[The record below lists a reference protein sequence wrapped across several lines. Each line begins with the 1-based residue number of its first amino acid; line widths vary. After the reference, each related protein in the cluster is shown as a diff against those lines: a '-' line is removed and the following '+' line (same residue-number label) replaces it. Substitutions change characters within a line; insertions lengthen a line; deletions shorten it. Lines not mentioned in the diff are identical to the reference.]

1 MEISDIFEAQREFFL
16 SHETR
21 DVRFRREALKRLR
34 ETILEWQPQLTEA
47 LKADLGKGAT
57 ESYMSEIGMVLAGLR
72 DALSHLRRWS
82 RPRRVMAPLSQ
93 FPSSCEVIP
102 EPYGVALVVSPWN
115 YPVLLGL
122 DPLVA
127 AIAAGNCAILKPSEL
142 APATS
147 AVLARMLA
155 ATFPQEFVAVVEGGV
170 DESNELLA
178 LPFDKIFF
186 TGSPAVGRIVMSAA
200 AHNLTPVT
208 LELGGKSPCIIDE
221 TADIK
226 LAARRIAFGKIL
238 NAGQTCV
245 APDYVLIAR
254 EKKEE
259 FIAAY
264 ERAVYHMLGENPV
277 ENEALPHIVNQ
288 RHYVRIMGLMRGATA
303 AVGGQGNAETLRI
316 APTLLTEVTPDSP
329 CMQEEIFGPVLPVL
343 TYTKLAEA
351 EAFVLSRPKPLACYI
366 FSNSSRTIKRLKGN
380 LSYGGGCVNDTIVHL
395 AVAGMPFGGVGNSGM
410 GAYHGHAGFR
420 AFSHEKSGLRK
431 SNWLDLPFRYQPY
444 GRFKDWGLRFFL
456 R

>member
-1 MEISDIFEAQREFFL
+1 MDISDIFEAQKSFFL
-16 SHETR
+16 THETR
-21 DVRFRREALKRLR
+21 ELSFRREALKRLR
-34 ETILEWQPQLTEA
+34 DAIREWEPQLTEA
-47 LKADLGKGAT
+47 LHADLGKVAM
-57 ESYMSEIGMVLAGLR
+57 EAYMSEIGMVLAGLR
-72 DALSHLRRWS
+72 DTLAHLRRWS
-82 RPRRVMAPLSQ
+82 RPKRMAAPLAQ
-93 FPSSCEVIP
+93 FPGSCEVIP
-102 EPYGVALVVSPWN
+102 EPYGVALIVSPWN

-147 AVLARMLA
+147 AVLAKMLA
-155 ATFPQEFVAVVEGGV
+155 DTFPQEFVAVVEGGV

-178 LPFDKIFF
+178 LPFDTIFF

-200 AHNLTPVT
+200 ARNLTPVT

-254 EKKEE
+254 ERMDD

-264 ERAVYHMLGENPV
+264 KRAVYHMLGENPL
-277 ENEALPHIVNQ
+277 ENAALPRIVNQ

-303 AVGGQGNAETLRI
+303 AVGGQGNADTLRI
-316 APTLLTEVTPDSP
+316 APTLLTDVTPDSP

-343 TYTKLAEA
+343 PYTKLAEA

-366 FSNSSRTIKRLKGN
+366 FSKSSRHIKRLKNN

-420 AFSHEKSGLRK
+420 AFSHEKSVLRK
-431 SNWLDLPFRYQPY
+431 GNWLDLPFRYQPY
-444 GRFKDWGLRFFL
+444 NSFKDWVLRLFL

>member
-1 MEISDIFEAQREFFL
+1 MDIQELFDNQKEFFL

-21 DVRFRREALKRLR
+21 RVRFRREALKRLR
-34 ETILEWQPQLTEA
+34 EAIQEWQPQLAAA
-47 LKADLGKGAT
+47 LQRDLGKGAT
-57 ESYMSEIGMVLAGLR
+57 EAYMSEIGMVLAGLR
-72 DALSHLRRWS
+72 DMLSHLRRWS
-82 RPRRVMAPLSQ
+82 RPRRVLAPLAQ
-93 FPSSCEVIP
+93 FPSSCEIIP
-102 EPYGVALVVSPWN
+102 EPYGVALIVSPWN

-147 AVLARMLA
+147 SVLAEMLA
-155 ATFPQEFVAVVEGGV
+155 ATFPPEFVAVVEGGV

-200 AHNLTPVT
+200 ARNLTPVT

-245 APDYVLIAR
+245 APDYVLI
-254 EKKEE
+254 EKSRKDE
-259 FIAAY
+259 FVAAF
-264 ERAVYHMLGENPV
+264 EHAVFHMLGENPLD
-277 ENEALPHIVNQ
+277 NEALPRIVNQ
-288 RHYVRIMGLMRGATA
+288 RHYVRLMGLMRGATT
-303 AVGGQGNAETLRI
+303 AVGGQGDAASLRM
-316 APTLLTEVTPDSP
+316 APTLLTDVTADSP
-329 CMQEEIFGPVLPVL
+329 CMQEEIFGPLLPVL
-343 TYTKLAEA
+343 TYTKLSSA

-366 FSNSSRTIKRLKGN
+366 FSNSSRHINRLKGN
-380 LSYGGGCVNDTIVHL
+380 LSFGGGCVNDTIVHL

-420 AFSHEKSGLRK
+420 AFSHEKSVLRK
-431 SNWLDLPFRYQPY
+431 ANWLDLPFRYQPY
-444 GRFKDWGLRFFL
+444 GRFKDWVLRLFL

>member
-1 MEISDIFEAQREFFL
+1 MDISDIFEAQKSFFL
-16 SHETR
+16 THETR
-21 DVRFRREALKRLR
+21 ELSFRREALKRLR
-34 ETILEWQPQLTEA
+34 DAIREWEPQLTEA
-47 LKADLGKGAT
+47 LHADLGKVAM
-57 ESYMSEIGMVLAGLR
+57 EAYMSEIGMVLAGLR
-72 DALSHLRRWS
+72 DTLAHLRRWS
-82 RPRRVMAPLSQ
+82 RPKRMGAPLAQ
-93 FPSSCEVIP
+93 FPGSCEVIP
-102 EPYGVALVVSPWN
+102 EPYGVALIVSPWN

-147 AVLARMLA
+147 AVLAKMLA
-155 ATFPQEFVAVVEGGV
+155 DTFPQEFVAVVEGGV

-200 AHNLTPVT
+200 ARNLTPVT

-254 EKKEE
+254 ERMDA

-264 ERAVYHMLGENPV
+264 KRAVYHMLGENPL

-303 AVGGQGNAETLRI
+303 AVGGQGNAENLRI
-316 APTLLTEVTPDSP
+316 APTLLTDVTPDSP

-343 TYTKLAEA
+343 PYTKLAEA

-366 FSNSSRTIKRLKGN
+366 FSKSSRHIKRLTNN

-420 AFSHEKSGLRK
+420 AFSHEKSVLRK
-431 SNWLDLPFRYQPY
+431 GNWLDLPFRYQPY
-444 GRFKDWGLRFFL
+444 NSFKDWVLRLFL

>member
-1 MEISDIFEAQREFFL
+1 MDITELFEAQKSFFL

-21 DVRFRREALKRLR
+21 EVRFRREALKRLR
-34 ETILEWQPQLTEA
+34 EAILAWEPRLEEA
-47 LKADLGKGAT
+47 LQADLGKVAA
-57 ESYMSEIGMVLAGLR
+57 EAYMSEIGMVLAGLR
-72 DALSHLRRWS
+72 DTLAHLRSWS
-82 RPRRVMAPLSQ
+82 RPRRVLAPLAQ
-93 FPSSCEVIP
+93 FPSRCEVIP
-102 EPYGVALVVSPWN
+102 EPYGVALIISPWN

-147 AVLARMLA
+147 AVLAKMLE

-178 LPFDKIFF
+178 LPFDTIFF

-200 AHNLTPVT
+200 ARNLTPVT

-245 APDYVLIAR
+245 APDYVLI
-254 EKKEE
+254 EQSKKDE

-264 ERAVYHMLGENPV
+264 KRAVCHMLGDTPL
-277 ENEALPHIVNQ
+277 ENEALPRIVNQ
-288 RHYVRIMGLMRGATA
+288 RHYVRLMGLMRGTTA
-303 AVGGQGNAETLRI
+303 AVGGQGNADTLRI
-316 APTLLTEVTPDSP
+316 EPTLLTDITPDSP

-343 TYTKLAEA
+343 TYTRLSEA

-366 FSNSSRTIKRLKGN
+366 FSKSARHIKRLKNN
-380 LSYGGGCVNDTIVHL
+380 LSFGGGCVNDTIVHL

-420 AFSHEKSGLRK
+420 AFSHEKSVLRK
-431 SNWLDLPFRYQPY
+431 ANWLDLPFRYQPY
-444 GRFKDWGLRFFL
+444 TAFKDWVLRLFL

>member
-1 MEISDIFEAQREFFL
+1 MDITEIFEAQKAFFL

-21 DVRFRREALKRLR
+21 NIRFRREALKRLR
-34 ETILEWQPQLTEA
+34 EAIREWEPQLTTA
-47 LKADLGKGAT
+47 LHADLGKVAM
-57 ESYMSEIGMVLAGLR
+57 EAYMSEIGMVLAGLS
-72 DALSHLRRWS
+72 DTLAHLRRWS
-82 RPRRVMAPLSQ
+82 RPRRVGAPLSQ

-102 EPYGVALVVSPWN
+102 EPYGVALIISPWN

-147 AVLARMLA
+147 AVLAQMLA
-155 ATFPQEFVAVVEGGV
+155 ATFPPEFVAVVEGGV

-200 AHNLTPVT
+200 ARNLTPVT

-245 APDYVLIAR
+245 APDYVLIDKT
-254 EKKEE
+254 KKDE

-264 ERAVYHMLGENPV
+264 ERAVFHMLGEKPL
-277 ENEALPHIVNQ
+277 ENEALPRIVNQ

-316 APTLLTEVTPDSP
+316 APTLLTDITPESP

-343 TYTKLAEA
+343 SYTRLAEA

-366 FSNSSRTIKRLKGN
+366 FSKSSRHFKLLKGN
-380 LSYGGGCVNDTIVHL
+380 LSFGGGCVNVTFVHL
-395 AVAGMPFGGVGNSGM
+395 AVAGLPFGGVGNSGM

-420 AFSHEKSGLRK
+420 AFCHEKSVLRK
-431 SNWLDLPFRYQPY
+431 ATWLDLPFRYQPY
-444 GRFKDWGLRFFL
+444 GSFKDWVLRLFL

>member
-1 MEISDIFEAQREFFL
+1 MDITDLFEAQKDFFL

-21 DVRFRREALKRLR
+21 DLRFRREALKRLR
-34 ETILEWQPQLTEA
+34 EAILEWEPRLADA

-57 ESYMSEIGMVLAGLR
+57 EAYMSEIGMVLAGLS
-72 DALSHLRRWS
+72 DTLSHLRRWS
-82 RPRRVMAPLSQ
+82 RPKRVAAPLAQ

-102 EPYGVALVVSPWN
+102 EPYGVALIVSPWN

-147 AVLARMLA
+147 AVLAKMIE

-178 LPFDKIFF
+178 LPFDTIFF

-200 AHNLTPVT
+200 ARNLTPVT

-245 APDYVLIAR
+245 APDYVLI
-254 EKKEE
+254 EKSRKDE

-264 ERAVYHMLGENPV
+264 ERAVYHMLGENPLSNA
-277 ENEALPHIVNQ
+277 ELPRIVNQ
-288 RHYVRIMGLMRGATA
+288 RHFVRIMGLMRGATA
-303 AVGGQGNAETLRI
+303 AVGGQGDAETLRI
-316 APTLLTEVTPDSP
+316 APTLLTDITPDSP

-366 FSNSSRTIKRLKGN
+366 FSKNRRHIARLKNN
-380 LSYGGGCVNDTIVHL
+380 LSFGGGCVNDTIVHL

-420 AFSHEKSGLRK
+420 AFSHDKSVLRK
-431 SNWLDLPFRYQPY
+431 ANWLDLPFRYQPY
-444 GRFKDWGLRFFL
+444 GKFKDWVLRLFL